1 MDHLVGKV
9 AIVTGAGRGIGRD
22 EALFLAA
29 EGAAVVVNDL
39 GTTNEGQGEDVQPA
53 HLVAA
58 EIEAAGGTAIVDGSD
73 ISTWA
78 GGESVIQSALDT
90 YGRLDILV
98 CNAGIVRDRMVF
110 NMAEDEWDAVIRVH
124 LKGHMAPTRF
134 ATAYWREQSKATGR
148 PAGGHIVLTS
158 SHVGLFGNVGQAN
171 YAAAKAGIAAFGLC
185 VAQEMARYGVSVNV
199 ICPTARTRL
208 ADPTVIEA
216 AFPGFGT
223 APSAGFDPLDPA
235 NIAPMVAY
243 LSSDEAQHISGQVFG
258 LNGGSVDLMQGW
270 STAAT
275 VASDGRWT
283 VADLA
288 ARSSELFG
296 DRRTGPLEPM
306 LDV

>member
-1 MDHLVGKV
+1 MEHLVGKV

-29 EGAAVVVNDL
+29 EGAAIVVNDL
-39 GTTNEGQGEDVQPA
+39 GVENDGQGSNAQPA
-53 HLVAA
+53 HQVAE

-78 GGESVIQSALDT
+78 GGESVVQNALNA

-110 NMAEDEWDAVIRVH
+110 NMAEEEWDAVIRVH

-134 ATAYWREQSKATGR
+134 ATAYWREQSKATGK
-148 PAGGHIVLTS
+148 PAGGRLVLTS
-158 SHVGLFGNVGQAN
+158 SHVGLFGNVGQVN
-171 YAAAKAGIAAFGLC
+171 YAAPKAGIAAFGLS
-185 VAQEMARYGVSVNV
+185 VAHEMARYGVSVNI

-208 ADPTVIEA
+208 ADPAVIEA
-216 AFPGFGT
+216 AFPGLST
-223 APSAGFDPLDPA
+223 APETGFDPLDPA
-235 NIAPMVAY
+235 NIAPMVAF
-243 LSSDEAQHISGQVFG
+243 LCSDEASHISGQVFG
-258 LNGGSVDLMQGW
+258 LNGGSVDLMHGW

-275 VASDGRWT
+275 ISSESRWT

-288 ARSSELFG
+288 ARSSELLG
-296 DRRTGPLEPM
+296 DARTEP
-306 LDV
+306 VSP